1 MLFQNVQNYY
11 EKLVFDELVKRGFML
26 GYEEGYVEDIACIAL
41 NNLPCQYI
49 RFEVDM
55 GFFLS
60 SEDYQLMRSQ
70 VSQALDEAI
79 LFINEKIKQPRIE
92 HE

>member
-11 EKLVFDELVKRGFML
+11 EKLVFDELLKRGFMS

-70 VSQALDEAI
+70 VSLALDEAI

>member
-11 EKLVFDELVKRGFML
+11 EKLVLEALTARGFMS
-26 GYEEGYVEDIACIAL
+26 GYEQGYVEDIACIAL
-41 NNLPCQYI
+41 NNLPTQYI

-60 SEDYQLMRSQ
+60 SEDHLLMQKQ
-70 VSQALDEAI
+70 VNEAVDEAVT
-79 LFINEKIKQPRIE
+79 FINQKLKEADKKA
-92 HE
+92 

>member
-11 EKLVFDELVKRGFML
+11 EKLVLDELSLRGFMS
-26 GYEEGYVEDIACIAL
+26 GYEEGYVEDIACVAL

-60 SEDYQLMRSQ
+60 SEDYRLMRKQ
-70 VSQALDEAI
+70 VTEALDDAI
-79 LFINEKIKQPRIE
+79 LFINEKVKQTHSHDE
-92 HE
+92 

>member
-11 EKLVFDELVKRGFML
+11 EKLVLEALAERGFMS
-26 GYEEGYVEDIACIAL
+26 GYEQGYVEDIACVAL
-41 NNLPCQYI
+41 NNLPTQYI

-60 SEDYQLMRSQ
+60 GEDHVMMRKQ
-70 VSQALDEAI
+70 VNDALDDAI
-79 LFINEKIKQPRIE
+79 HFINSKITQAKTSA
-92 HE
+92 

>member
-11 EKLVFDELVKRGFML
+11 EKLVFDELVKRGFMS

-41 NNLPCQYI
+41 NNLPSQYI